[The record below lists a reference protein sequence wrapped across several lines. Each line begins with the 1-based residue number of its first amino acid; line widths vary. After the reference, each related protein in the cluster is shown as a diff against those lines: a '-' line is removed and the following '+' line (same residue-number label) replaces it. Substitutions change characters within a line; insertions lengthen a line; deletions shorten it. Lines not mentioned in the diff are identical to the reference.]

1 VKNFKIN
8 EINVFD
14 YGGELTPLIF
24 IHGFPLSSRMW
35 NEQVSFFKD
44 KFRIITYD
52 VRGLSG
58 SSVDNNLFTMETLV
72 NDFFNIL
79 DYFKI
84 EKADVCGL
92 SMGGYISL
100 RTLTKNPERF
110 NTIILA
116 DTRAERDDNEGLL
129 NRSQAITDIQSGK
142 RKEFTENFIKKLVNE
157 ENYKSKKLTG
167 FLREMMN
174 EQSVDGICGA
184 MIAIATRTNTLEDLP
199 GVNVPALILIGEED
213 ELTPFHYSE
222 NIHKAL
228 KNSVLKSIPHSGH
241 MSNIENPDFFN
252 KTVYDFLKEH
262 PMN

>member
-8 EINVFD
+8 NINVFD

-24 IHGFPLSSRMW
+24 IYGFPLSSRMW
-35 NEQVSFFKD
+35 DEQVSFFKD

-79 DYFKI
+79 GNLKI

-92 SMGGYISL
+92 SVGGYISL
-100 RTLTKNPERF
+100 RTLTKCPERF

-116 DTRAERDDNEGLL
+116 DTRAERDDNEGML
-129 NRSQAITDIQSGK
+129 NRSQAISDIQSGK
-142 RKEFTENFIKKLVNE
+142 RKEFTENFINKLVNK
-157 ENYKSKKLTG
+157 ENYNSEKLTG

-174 EQSVDGICGA
+174 EQSENGICGT
-184 MIAIATRTNTLEDLP
+184 MIAIATRTNTLDNLP
-199 GVNVPALILIGEED
+199 GINVPTLILIGEGD
-213 ELTPFHYSE
+213 ELTPYHYSE
-222 NIHKAL
+222 NIQKAL
-228 KNSVLKSIPHSGH
+228 KNSILKSIPRSGH
-241 MSNIENPDFFN
+241 MSNIENPEFFN
-252 KTVYDFLKEH
+252 KTVYDFLKKH
-262 PMN
+262 PIN